1 ETQVDFAISSTL
13 IISLDD
19 VTVQNNQFD
28 CDYLIDLLFSNLIAV
43 GMTVRIQDNRFKESL
58 FVTLFSSIGFGLIFN
73 NTSDNQATHCVISL
87 ESPLDAWFPF
97 LTTSI
102 KEHDNQVLFN
112 SISFLGFW
120 CELFGRFERLFVTDD
135 QTAAATTNPNT
146 EILGLLR

>member
-1 ETQVDFAISSTL
+1 
-13 IISLDD
+13 
-19 VTVQNNQFD
+19 
-28 CDYLIDLLFSNLIAV
+28 
-43 GMTVRIQDNRFKESL
+43 
-58 FVTLFSSIGFGLIFN
+58 
-73 NTSDNQATHCVISL
+73 VISL